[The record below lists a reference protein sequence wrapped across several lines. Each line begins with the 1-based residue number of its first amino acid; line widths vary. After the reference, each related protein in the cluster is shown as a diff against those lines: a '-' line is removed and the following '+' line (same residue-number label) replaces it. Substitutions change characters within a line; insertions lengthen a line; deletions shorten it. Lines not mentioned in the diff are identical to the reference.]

1 MGRALENPGRTDG
14 GRTSTPKHLAT
25 SRGWGAELSQNPWI
39 SLLLEMKSGI
49 KAQTRRLEYLP
60 CACVFCSIS
69 WSLGHWVPPLPP
81 APTQSPYCWK
91 GSACHSVWTWPLNC
105 PLFWGK
111 GALSFQLPTSLISPL
126 PSSLIPD
133 PCPKFQASHRQ
144 RHNTLCVAA
153 AERWGHPVL
162 VWGQRA
168 ELSARSSWCRNL
180 SPFYHH

>member
-14 GRTSTPKHLAT
+14 GRTSAPKHLAT

-81 APTQSPYCWK
+81 RPHTVTILLERKRLSLRVDVAFKLPT
-91 GSACHSVWTWPLNC
+91 L
-105 PLFWGK
+105 LGK
-111 GALSFQLPTSLISPL
+111 GGA
-126 PSSLIPD
+126 
-133 PCPKFQASHRQ
+133 K
-144 RHNTLCVAA
+144 
-153 AERWGHPVL
+153 
-162 VWGQRA
+162 
-168 ELSARSSWCRNL
+168 LSATHFTHLSASLFPHSGSVPKVPGLPPPAPQHALCSSC
-180 SPFYHH
+180 